1 MKAQVRM
8 QANVGSSYSKSSSSN
23 QDGTSRETFAEMEQR
38 MLYMQ
43 AQCKEAQAALGRKHE
58 EVIKLVARAE
68 RAEEQAE
75 DLSSKLVTANINI
88 EEAKVQNAKNLLKT
102 ARDSARFKE

>member
-1 MKAQVRM
+1 MLDRHFPKGMA
-8 QANVGSSYSKSSSSN
+8 Y

-58 EVIKLVARAE
+58 EVTKLVARA
-68 RAEEQAE
+68 
-75 DLSSKLVTANINI
+75 KG
-88 EEAKVQNAKNLLKT
+88 
-102 ARDSARFKE
+102 